1 VTADRSP
8 FETVTAIEP
17 VTAESL
23 WTSAQ
28 FEMLP
33 LESVFTSHI
42 ELSPPLNW
50 FVEPARRQLCY
61 RRDLCARLD
70 CDCTCFHGSI
80 ACDAKHNRPRRVLQL
95 LRYPV
100 SGGGGDLECIGD

>member
-1 VTADRSP
+1 MTADRSP

-33 LESVFTSHI
+33 LESVFTSQI

-50 FVEPARRQLCY
+50 FVEPAAMNPPSLVCWKEWKY
-61 RRDLCARLD
+61 R
-70 CDCTCFHGSI
+70 SE
-80 ACDAKHNRPRRVLQL
+80 
-95 LRYPV
+95 Y
-100 SGGGGDLECIGD
+100 

>member
-23 WTSAQ
+23 CTSAQ

-33 LESVFTSHI
+33 FESVFTSHI
-42 ELSPPLNW
+42 ELSPALNW
-50 FVEPARRQLCY
+50 FVEPATMNPPSLVCWKEWKY
-61 RRDLCARLD
+61 R
-70 CDCTCFHGSI
+70 SE
-80 ACDAKHNRPRRVLQL
+80 
-95 LRYPV
+95 Y
-100 SGGGGDLECIGD
+100 

>member
-1 VTADRSP
+1 V
-8 FETVTAIEP
+8 IEP
-17 VTAESL
+17 VAAESL

-50 FVEPARRQLCY
+50 FVEPAAMNPPSLVCWLEGVEVPVGILNVRTV
-61 RRDLCARLD
+61 DLVPLHVAGVRLS
-70 CDCTCFHGSI
+70 T
-80 ACDAKHNRPRRVLQL
+80 
-95 LRYPV
+95 
-100 SGGGGDLECIGD
+100 

>member
-1 VTADRSP
+1 MTADRSP

-17 VTAESL
+17 VAAESL

-42 ELSPPLNW
+42 ELSPPLNS
-50 FVEPARRQLCY
+50 FVEPAAMNPPSLVCWKEWKY
-61 RRDLCARLD
+61 R
-70 CDCTCFHGSI
+70 SE
-80 ACDAKHNRPRRVLQL
+80 
-95 LRYPV
+95 Y
-100 SGGGGDLECIGD
+100 

>member
-1 VTADRSP
+1 MTADRSP

-50 FVEPARRQLCY
+50 FVDPAAMNPPSLVCWKERKDRSEY
-61 RRDLCARLD
+61 
-70 CDCTCFHGSI
+70 CT
-80 ACDAKHNRPRRVLQL
+80 
-95 LRYPV
+95 
-100 SGGGGDLECIGD
+100 SGP